1 MDRLV
6 PVKLVRLAE
15 MIERRASRTF
25 ETRFGVKNTELR
37 ILVILAHADH
47 AVAVSELSRRTRV
60 DKAWISRTVMGLV
73 ARGLVERLADP
84 AYPRAPL
91 VALTAKGVD
100 LARQI
105 SPVASAHE
113 TELLDGLDRGEV
125 ERVIDA
131 MLASAERALAG
142 PRV

>member
-1 MDRLV
+1 M
-6 PVKLVRLAE
+6 
-15 MIERRASRTF
+15 
-25 ETRFGVKNTELR
+25 
-37 ILVILAHADH
+37 
-47 AVAVSELSRRTRV
+47 
-60 DKAWISRTVMGLV
+60 
-73 ARGLVERLADP
+73 
-84 AYPRAPL
+84 
-91 VALTAKGVD
+91 ALTAKGVD